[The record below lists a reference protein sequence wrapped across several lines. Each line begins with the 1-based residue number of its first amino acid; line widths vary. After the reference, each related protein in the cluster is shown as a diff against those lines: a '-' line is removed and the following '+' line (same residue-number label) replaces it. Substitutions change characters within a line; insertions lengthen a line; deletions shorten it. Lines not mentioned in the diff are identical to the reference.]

1 MKNFC
6 LIGISKKLILNKF
19 FMKKLKIY
27 LFEKF
32 IKKTALKIFTLSN
45 FFKLIDKKF
54 FL

>member
-27 LFEKF
+27 LFEKS
-32 IKKTALKIFTLSN
+32 IKRTVPKYFTP
-45 FFKLIDKKF
+45 
-54 FL
+54 